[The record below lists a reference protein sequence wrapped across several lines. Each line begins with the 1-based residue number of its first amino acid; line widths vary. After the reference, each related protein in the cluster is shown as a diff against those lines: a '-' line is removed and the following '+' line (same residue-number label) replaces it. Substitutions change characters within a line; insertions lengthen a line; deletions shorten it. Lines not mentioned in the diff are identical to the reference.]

1 MQAQAKRIAVFDMG
15 GGTLDVSILCI
26 EQGVIEVMATRG
38 DTHLGGQDIDEL
50 LVNHCIADF
59 KTKTNI
65 DVTNNA
71 RAKARL

>member
-1 MQAQAKRIAVFDMG
+1 MQAQMKRIAVFDMG
-15 GGTLDVSILCI
+15 GGTLDVSILQI

-50 LVNHCIADF
+50 IVKHCLADF
-59 KTKTNI
+59 KTRYNI
-65 DVTNNA
+65 DLSNNS